1 LVVLLIY
8 EIGSF
13 FFVDK
18 CLLATVN
25 VLSTGSAASTD
36 LSGDLIANA
45 DSYWDLENLVGD
57 LMGDLI
63 FDPMDSIAKEV
74 SLPLKLLGLS
84 FFKVGLLWRRSSLPY
99 LSALIGLSSY
109 SLEVPRLL
117 WHAFKWRS

>member
-1 LVVLLIY
+1 MVVLLIY

-99 LSALIGLSSY
+99 LSALIG
-109 SLEVPRLL
+109 
-117 WHAFKWRS
+117 